1 MAVTGLKSGVAAAS
15 FYLIR
20 HITMREEADHA
31 LGSFFAGAGTGWWMS
46 IGAAASKSAVARN
59 MIACGL
65 LGLGIWAVEKE
76 AYVQLQKA
84 LFHDELPTSVP
95 IQLSSPSPSSS
106 SANAETEKEA
116 RKPLFEVPTWFP
128 IRPAKDKSSNN
139 S

>member
-46 IGAAASKSAVARN
+46 IGATASKSAVARN
-59 MIACGL
+59 MIAGGL

-84 LFHDELPTSVP
+84 LFHDESATSVP
-95 IQLSSPSPSSS
+95 TQLSSS

-116 RKPLFEVPTWFP
+116 RKPLFEIPAWFP
-128 IRPAKDKSSNN
+128 IRPAKEKSSNN